1 MKPSCS
7 APAFLAA
14 LATALLLNVSGQ
26 LFAQGMLH
34 EGQHFLAGF
43 LHPDRAPGE
52 PLAKDAY
59 RIIVASR
66 YAAQAVVAGKVV
78 SIQPNTSVEVV
89 IDSCNV
95 ALVTSDKPVTVST
108 RILMQG
114 NGEQAVQIPTFAWGT
129 RYRAFAWWTDRYG
142 LDTKHYATAKRLV
155 IARENNT
162 VVKITGKSGLLEVK
176 LNAGECGYVPF
187 LLDTAYVRG
196 IESDITGEYFNANK
210 PIMVISGHGKTAV
223 LEHPDALPASGPYA
237 RPANRTRGTLM
248 ESMLPVEHAGTSFVT
263 VPFQYSPTRKRGQD
277 NSNVGIADD
286 RGDVI
291 RFIGTTTSAVLSY
304 RTDTGDVVVDTI
316 GEGEVY
322 TARSVETARLWNASR
337 QVLCAQYGKSYGH
350 ITSQATLPEDDPSTD
365 AGLPMLVSIPSTN
378 QWTSHATF
386 TCPQDLINY
395 ATIIARQE
403 HISSLYL
410 DGKSISSTMNISPIP
425 GSDYSCARAMVGAGS
440 HAVTTTNTEAT
451 FMTLTYGNL
460 DGLQLCNAYA
470 STCGV
475 SLQHPCVDSLRVST
489 QLYADSARIT
499 FTPVAFDACNE
510 IGIAMLYEAAS
521 YNCLTTTIDGVA
533 HVQRISPS
541 DSAFAVVTCITQHG
555 TQKSQRVRFE
565 ATTSVPAKN
574 GRNVTTNVH
583 PNPCNSLL
591 TIACTDAAPCN
602 GHIKLQDLY
611 GGCYT
616 FSSNSSESHV
626 IDVSLVASGLYIL
639 RHDTETVAVLVAH

>member
-1 MKPSCS
+1 M
-7 APAFLAA
+7 LG
-14 LATALLLNVSGQ
+14 TITHVS
-26 LFAQGMLH
+26 AQGMLH
-34 EGQHFLAGF
+34 EGLHFLAGF
-43 LHPDRAPGE
+43 IHPERAPGE
-52 PLAKDAY
+52 PLSKDAY

-66 YAAQAVVAGKVV
+66 YAARANVSGKEV
-78 SIQPNTSVEVV
+78 SIQPNSAVEVV
-89 IDSCNV
+89 IDSCDV
-95 ALVTSDKPVTVST
+95 ALVTSDKPITVST

-114 NGEQAVQIPTFAWGT
+114 NGEQATQIPTFAWGT
-129 RYRAFAWWTDRYG
+129 RYRAFTWWTDRYG
-142 LDTKHYATAKRLV
+142 IDTKHYAYAKRLV

-162 VVKITGKSGLLEVK
+162 VVNITGKSGLLQVK

-187 LLDTAYVRG
+187 YLDTAYVRDTA
-196 IESDITGEYFNANK
+196 SDLTGEYFNANK

-248 ESMLPVEHAGTSFVT
+248 ESMIPIEHAGTSFVT

-277 NSNVGIADD
+277 NSKVGIADD

-291 RFIGTTTSAVLSY
+291 RFIGTTTPAVLSY
-304 RTDTGDVVVDTI
+304 KTDTGDVIVDTI

-322 TARSVETARLWNASR
+322 TARSVETPRLWNASR

-365 AGLPMLVSIPSTN
+365 AGLPMLVSIPGTN

-395 ATIIARQE
+395 VTIVARQE
-403 HISSLYL
+403 HMSSLYL

-425 GSDYSCARAMVGAGS
+425 GSDYACARAMVGAGS
-440 HAVTTTNTEAT
+440 HKITTTSSDAT

-475 SLQHPCVDSLRVST
+475 SLQHPCIDSLDVST

-499 FTPVAFDACNE
+499 FTPVALDACNE
-510 IGIAMLYEAAS
+510 IGIAMLHEAAS
-521 YNCLTTTIDGVA
+521 YNCITTIDGGIA
-533 HVQRISPS
+533 HIRKTNPA
-541 DSAFAVVTCITQHG
+541 DSAYAVVRCVTQHG
-555 TQKSQRVRFE
+555 STASRRVWFD
-565 ATTSVPAKN
+565 ATTSIAN
-574 GRNVTTNVH
+574 SNRASDQLQLF
-583 PNPCNSLL
+583 PNPCVSVLQITRSANS
-591 TIACTDAAPCN
+591 N
-602 GHIKLQDLY
+602 GNEVLRLSDVFGQVHTYDFGTHEQI
-611 GGCYT
+611 
-616 FSSNSSESHV
+616 S
-626 IDVSLVASGLYIL
+626 IDVSSFAPGLYVIS
-639 RHDTETVAVLVAH
+639 HHSYIYHVIVAR